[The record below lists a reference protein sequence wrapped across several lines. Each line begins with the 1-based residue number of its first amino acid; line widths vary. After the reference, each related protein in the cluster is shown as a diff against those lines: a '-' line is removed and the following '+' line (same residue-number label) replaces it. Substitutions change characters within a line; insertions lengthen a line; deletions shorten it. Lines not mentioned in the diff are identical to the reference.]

1 MASNPQRSDDDYGSE
16 LNTSSTGGSRGAD
29 GNPNIAAFN
38 RACFV
43 PLFRPL
49 ICQLVRDEL
58 AKQKALIS
66 LKEIPENKV
75 STSGPKRFKLQF
87 RNKIALPVYTGR
99 PLSGV
104 NDTHIEIAV
113 IDALSGQIVNTGAE
127 SSAKLEIFGFRVG
140 DEDGRWT
147 YAEFQ
152 EKILSE
158 RKGKRTLQGKTSL
171 QLKEGVAFV
180 DKKIS
185 ITHNSGHT
193 RNGLY
198 RLVATVVDAAL
209 MDGVEVAWT
218 ETFLVKDNRITYHEK
233 HTRPSLSD
241 EVYRLHEIRHN
252 GPRYQ
257 RLKEAEVYTVKD
269 LLKLV
274 YADPKR
280 LEKILK
286 LKASSNSWNKIVKN
300 AQASN
305 GMFLYLDPRNEQKSG
320 VVLDVKLQLK
330 ALIVEP
336 RLYIAANQLSERQ
349 KVETQD
355 LVKFASEHFDLL
367 RPFDHETALEEHLQS
382 GTSLP
387 PVGVADGPP
396 RPSSLVIN
404 TSNSLNNSKGKPF
417 VTTQSERGKEKV
429 AFDDETVPSTNDYQE
444 HVSFHPS
451 NLNSPSVF
459 NSGAATEPG
468 TSSQVVESIF
478 DAILD
483 IDSPILCSQFNSI
496 LNEMCGILNE
506 SSNECQCNP
515 AIVSLCNIARERW
528 TKVSK
533 LLRRNSVRER
543 ISLSQGIQPLKKQ
556 RCC

>member
-1 MASNPQRSDDDYGSE
+1 
-16 LNTSSTGGSRGAD
+16 
-29 GNPNIAAFN
+29 
-38 RACFV
+38 
-43 PLFRPL
+43 
-49 ICQLVRDEL
+49 
-58 AKQKALIS
+58 
-66 LKEIPENKV
+66 
-75 STSGPKRFKLQF
+75 
-87 RNKIALPVYTGR
+87 
-99 PLSGV
+99 
-104 NDTHIEIAV
+104 
-113 IDALSGQIVNTGAE
+113 
-127 SSAKLEIFGFRVG
+127 
-140 DEDGRWT
+140 
-147 YAEFQ
+147 
-152 EKILSE
+152 
-158 RKGKRTLQGKTSL
+158 
-171 QLKEGVAFV
+171 
-180 DKKIS
+180 
-185 ITHNSGHT
+185 
-193 RNGLY
+193 
-198 RLVATVVDAAL
+198 

-218 ETFLVKDNRITYHEK
+218 ETFLVKDNRITCKYSNIIHNKLLRSVNVKPLTYCFCADHEK

-274 YADPKR
+274 YTDPKR

-305 GMFLYLDPRNEQKSG
+305 GTFLYLDPRNEQKSG
-320 VVLDVKLQLK
+320 VVLDVNLQLK

-336 RLYIAANQLSERQ
+336 RLYIAANRLSEQQ

-367 RPFDHETALEEHLQS
+367 RPFDHETSLEEHLQS

-387 PVGVADGPP
+387 PVRITDGPP

-404 TSNSLNNSKGKPF
+404 TSHSLNNSNGKPF

-429 AFDDETVPSTNDYQE
+429 PFDDETIPSTNDYQE
-444 HVSFHPS
+444 HVSFHPQ
-451 NLNSPSVF
+451 NLKSPSVL
-459 NSGAATEPG
+459 NSGTATEPG
-468 TSSQVVESIF
+468 ASSHVVESLLHTIF
-478 DAILD
+478 DIS
-483 IDSPILCSQFNSI
+483 SPVFEGLQFDSI

-506 SSNECQCNP
+506 RSNECQCNP
-515 AIVSLCNIARERW
+515 AIVSLCHIARERW